1 MNWKLLALE
10 KLFQEQNW
18 RAVAMTES
26 VQPCFEL
33 SIHLSVWRTSRE
45 LLLKIVRGKKY
56 REMYGKFKTRLDAFC
71 HSYIPPI
78 LFLKSFS

>member
-1 MNWKLLALE
+1 
-10 KLFQEQNW
+10 
-18 RAVAMTES
+18 MTES
-26 VQPCFEL
+26 VQSCFEL
-33 SIHLSVWRTSRE
+33 SIHLSVKGTSRE

-78 LFLKSFS
+78 LFLKSFSWCQKFLILEFFRSDVL